1 MNISETAKW
10 ENNVSMLSRQQKV
23 EGGRDGAANIQ
34 ARQLANRTRFLKESV
49 EAYSTLI
56 KSGELPYSD
65 KAEAVSAIAL
75 GKIPENALFSVRSE
89 NAGVWVEEF
98 KNINGQP
105 VSTGKRLPDS
115 QGVSIVVFTSDDDP
129 TGTKAGLS
137 LTVPGQVFRVA
148 YPDNSSTETVYRND
162 GGQAVKLVEV
172 ADKRL
177 MDKLLP
183 NAGINTEE
191 GDPDFAVEF
200 LDELFR
206 RAVGID
212 LRGVLEANAGMRIM
226 GVPVTDLPEDSDY
239 CFAFGDELG
248 RVVFGIGKTGFI
260 EVMGMRIFITEGENF
275 LEIIDE
281 NQRVSAGIGSKG
293 EIFNNSAV
301 EPQPVEPERFWLD
314 FAEVLHVI
322 IYGQSLSIGQY
333 GTPVLNTPTRNALM
347 FNTGVRSYSSS
358 PSSLVPLRETVSGSN
373 GETVASSLSY
383 GFTNNVS
390 DMAGRDL
397 LFNAGGVGGITVEGL
412 SKGTEPYRRLIAHLT
427 WTASQMALQGRD
439 YAADFM
445 LWIQGEANM
454 ANGTSADSYTMKVS
468 TLRGDVAADTAGMR
482 DTGRDLIMLMYQT
495 SSHGYYVGTVENPP
509 EVIAQAQLEMALN
522 DPLVDMWG
530 PSYMGL
536 PANHTTGQGNVHHNA
551 HGYRLMGLYAQKA
564 IRHRLKTRTADKPNG
579 EKYLPVHATRARKIN
594 SKTVIIDVFTYHPPL
609 VIDDS
614 YINELADG
622 NHGVELHDET
632 GRLDIASVEIVAG
645 TKIKVISKEDIG
657 EKAFAAFAWTPENRG
672 EITGNRY
679 QQWFFGRE
687 TGVRTTIHDSDTEKT
702 DLTDENG
709 TPYPLYNYLP
719 IQKIAISE

>member
-1 MNISETAKW
+1 MNISEKAQW
-10 ENNVSMLSRQQKV
+10 ENNVSMLTRLDKV
-23 EGGRDGAANIQ
+23 EGGREGAANIQ
-34 ARQLANRTRFLKESV
+34 AKQLGNRTQYLKQAV

-56 KSGELPYSD
+56 KSGELPYSNQGEA
-65 KAEAVSAIAL
+65 KAAIAA
-75 GKIPENALFSVRSE
+75 GKVPEGALLSVRSE
-89 NAGVWVEEF
+89 NSGVWVEEF
-98 KNINGQP
+98 KNVNGEP
-105 VSTGKRLPDS
+105 VATGKRLPDS
-115 QGVSIVVFTSDDDP
+115 QGVSIVVFTSAEDP
-129 TGTKAGLS
+129 TGTNAGLS
-137 LTVPGQVFRVA
+137 MTVPGQTFRVA
-148 YPDNSSTETVYRND
+148 YDNSATETVYRNN
-162 GGQAVKLVEV
+162 GGDAVKLFEV
-172 ADKRL
+172 ADKRA
-177 MDKLLP
+177 MEQLLP
-183 NAGINTEE
+183 DAGIMGEV
-191 GDPDFAVEF
+191 DPDYAVEF
-200 LDELFR
+200 VDALFR

-226 GVPVTDLPEDSDY
+226 GVPVTNLPDDSDY

-248 RVVFGIGKTGFI
+248 RIVFGIGKTGFI
-260 EVMGMRIFITEGENF
+260 EVMGMRIFVTEGENF

-358 PSSLVPLRETVSGSN
+358 PASLVPLRETVSGSN
-373 GETVASSLSY
+373 GETVASSLAY
-383 GFTNNVS
+383 GFTDNVS

-412 SKGTEPYRRLIAHLT
+412 SKGTEPYRRLIAHLV
-427 WTASQMALQGRD
+427 WTATQMALQGRD
-439 YAADFM
+439 YAVDFM

-454 ANGTSADSYTMKVS
+454 ANGTSADSYTGRVS
-468 TLRGDVAADTAGMR
+468 TLRADVAADTAGMR
-482 DTGRDLIMLMYQT
+482 DAGRDLVMLMYQT
-495 SSHGYYVGTVENPP
+495 SSHGFYVGTVENPP
-509 EVIAQAQLEMALN
+509 EVIAQAQLDMALN
-522 DPLVDMWG
+522 DPLIDMWG

-536 PANHTTGQGNVHHNA
+536 PANHTVGQGNVHHNA

-564 IRHRLKTRTADKPNG
+564 LRHRLLTRTADKPDG
-579 EKYLPVHATRARKIN
+579 EKYLPVHATRARKLN
-594 SKTVIIDVFTYHPPL
+594 SRTVITDVFTYHPPL

-614 YINELADG
+614 YITELADG
-622 NHGVELHDET
+622 HHGVELHDET

-645 TKIKVISKEDIG
+645 TKIKVVSKTDIG
-657 EKAFAAFAWTPENRG
+657 NGAFVAFAWTPDNRG
-672 EITGNRY
+672 EITSNRY

-687 TGVRTTIHDSDTEKT
+687 TGVRTTIHDSDPEKT

-709 TPYPLYNYLP
+709 KPYPLYNYLP

>member
-1 MNISETAKW
+1 MNISEKPQW
-10 ENNVSMLSRQQKV
+10 ENSISMVARQQRV

-34 ARQLANRTRFLKESV
+34 AQQLANRTRFLKQSV

-56 KSGELPYSD
+56 KSGELPYSNED
-65 KAEAVSAIAL
+65 EAKAAIAA
-75 GKIPENALFSVRSE
+75 GKIPENSLFSVRSE
-89 NAGVWVEEF
+89 SAGVWVEEF
-98 KNINGQP
+98 KNINGVP

-115 QGVSIVVFTSDDDP
+115 LGVSVVVFTSDDDP
-129 TGTKAGLS
+129 TGEKAGLS
-137 LTVPGQVFRVA
+137 LTVPGQIFRVA
-148 YPDNSSTETVYRND
+148 YPDDTSTETVYRND
-162 GGQAVKLVEV
+162 GERAVKLLEV
-172 ADKRL
+172 ADKRA
-177 MDKLLP
+177 MNRMLP
-183 NAGINTEE
+183 DAGIMGEV
-191 GDPDFAVEF
+191 DPDYAVEF
-200 LDELFR
+200 VDALFR

-226 GVPVTDLPEDSDY
+226 GVPVTNLPDDSDY

-248 RVVFGIGKTGFI
+248 RIVFGIGKTGFI
-260 EVMGMRIFITEGENF
+260 ELIGMRIFVTEGENF

-333 GTPVLNTPTRNALM
+333 GTPVLDTPTRNALM

-373 GETVASSLSY
+373 GETVASSLAY
-383 GFTNNVS
+383 GFTDHVS

-412 SKGTEPYRRLIAHLT
+412 SKGTEPYRRLIAHLV
-427 WTASQMALQGRD
+427 WTATQMALQGRD
-439 YAADFM
+439 YAVDFI

-454 ANGTSADSYTMKVS
+454 ANGTSADSYTGRVS
-468 TLRGDVAADTAGMR
+468 TLRADVAADTAGMR
-482 DTGRDLIMLMYQT
+482 DAGRDLVMLMYQT
-495 SSHGYYVGTVENPP
+495 SSHGYYVGTAENPP
-509 EVIAQAQLEMALN
+509 ELIAQAQLDMALN
-522 DPLVDMWG
+522 NPLIDMWG

-536 PANHTTGQGNVHHNA
+536 PANHTIGQGNVHHNA

-564 IRHRLKTRTADKPNG
+564 LRHRLRTRTADKPNG

-594 SKTVIIDVFTYHPPL
+594 SRTVITDVFTYHPPL

-614 YINELADG
+614 YITELADG

-632 GRLDIASVEIVAG
+632 GRLDIVSVEIVAG
-645 TKIKVISKEDIG
+645 TKIKIVSKTDIG
-657 EKAFAAFAWTPENRG
+657 NGAFVAFAWTPENRG
-672 EITGNRY
+672 EITNNRY

-687 TGVRTTIHDSDTEKT
+687 KGVRTTIHDSDPEKT

-709 TPYPLYNYLP
+709 KPYPLYNYLP

>member
-1 MNISETAKW
+1 MNISEKAQW
-10 ENNVSMLSRQQKV
+10 ENNVSMLTRLDKV
-23 EGGRDGAANIQ
+23 EGGREGAANIQ
-34 ARQLANRTRFLKESV
+34 AKQLGNRTQYLKQAV

-56 KSGELPYSD
+56 KSGELPYSNQGEA
-65 KAEAVSAIAL
+65 KAAIAA
-75 GKIPENALFSVRSE
+75 GKVPEGALLSVRSE
-89 NAGVWVEEF
+89 NSGVWVEEF
-98 KNINGQP
+98 KNVNGEP
-105 VSTGKRLPDS
+105 VATGKRLPDS
-115 QGVSIVVFTSDDDP
+115 QGVSIVVFTSAEDP
-129 TGTKAGLS
+129 TGTNAGLS
-137 LTVPGQVFRVA
+137 MTVPGQTFRVA
-148 YPDNSSTETVYRND
+148 YDNSATETVYRNND
-162 GGQAVKLVEV
+162 GDAVKLFEV
-172 ADKRL
+172 ADKRA
-177 MDKLLP
+177 MEQLLP
-183 NAGINTEE
+183 DAGIMGEV
-191 GDPDFAVEF
+191 DPDYAVEF
-200 LDELFR
+200 VDALFR

-226 GVPVTDLPEDSDY
+226 GVPVTNLPDDSDY

-248 RVVFGIGKTGFI
+248 RIVFGIGKTGFI
-260 EVMGMRIFITEGENF
+260 EVMGMRIFVTEGENF

-301 EPQPVEPERFWLD
+301 EPQPIEPEKLWLD

-358 PSSLVPLRETVSGSN
+358 PASLVPLRETVSGSN
-373 GETVASSLSY
+373 GETVASSLAY
-383 GFTNNVS
+383 GFTDNVS

-454 ANGTSADSYTMKVS
+454 ANGTSADSYTGRVS
-468 TLRGDVAADTAGMR
+468 TLRADVAADTAGMR
-482 DTGRDLIMLMYQT
+482 DAGRDLVMLMYQT
-495 SSHGYYVGTVENPP
+495 SSHGYYVGTAENPP
-509 EVIAQAQLEMALN
+509 ELIAQAQLDMALN
-522 DPLVDMWG
+522 NPLIDMWG

-536 PANHTTGQGNVHHNA
+536 PANHTIGQGNVHHNA

-564 IRHRLKTRTADKPNG
+564 LRHRLRTRTADKPNG

-594 SKTVIIDVFTYHPPL
+594 SRTVITDVFTYHPPL

-614 YINELADG
+614 YITELADG

-632 GRLDIASVEIVAG
+632 GRLDIVSVEIVAG
-645 TKIKVISKEDIG
+645 TKIKIVSKTDIG
-657 EKAFAAFAWTPENRG
+657 NGAFVAFAWTPENRG
-672 EITGNRY
+672 EITNNRY

-687 TGVRTTIHDSDTEKT
+687 TGVRTTIHDSDPEKT

-709 TPYPLYNYLP
+709 KPYLLYNYLP

>member
-1 MNISETAKW
+1 MNISEKPQW
-10 ENNVSMLSRQQKV
+10 ENNISMLARQQKV
-23 EGGRDGAANIQ
+23 EGARDGAANIQ
-34 ARQLANRTRFLKESV
+34 AQQLANRTRFLKQSV

-56 KSGELPYSD
+56 KSGELPYSNED
-65 KAEAVSAIAL
+65 EAKAAIAA
-75 GKIPENALFSVRSE
+75 GKIPENSLFSVRSE
-89 NAGVWVEEF
+89 SAGVWVEEF
-98 KNINGQP
+98 KNINGVP

-115 QGVSIVVFTSDDDP
+115 QGISVVVFTSDDDP
-129 TGTKAGLS
+129 TGEKAGLS

-148 YPDNSSTETVYRND
+148 YPDDSSTETVYRND
-162 GGQAVKLVEV
+162 GDRAVKLLEV
-172 ADKRL
+172 ADKRA
-177 MDKLLP
+177 MDRMLP
-183 NAGINTEE
+183 DAGIMGEV
-191 GDPDFAVEF
+191 DPDYAVEF
-200 LDELFR
+200 VDALFR

-226 GVPVTDLPEDSDY
+226 GVPVTNLPDDSDY

-248 RVVFGIGKTGFI
+248 RIVFGIGKTGFI
-260 EVMGMRIFITEGENF
+260 EVMGMRIFVTEGENF

-301 EPQPVEPERFWLD
+301 EPQPIEPEQLWLD

-373 GETVASSLSY
+373 GETVASSLAY
-383 GFTNNVS
+383 GFTDNVS

-454 ANGTSADSYTMKVS
+454 ANGTSADSYTGRVS
-468 TLRGDVAADTAGMR
+468 TLRADVAADTAGMR
-482 DTGRDLIMLMYQT
+482 DAGRDLVMLMYQT
-495 SSHGYYVGTVENPP
+495 SSHGYYVGTAENPP
-509 EVIAQAQLEMALN
+509 ELIAQAQLDMALN
-522 DPLVDMWG
+522 NPLIDMWG

-536 PANHTTGQGNVHHNA
+536 PANHTIGQGNVHHNA

-564 IRHRLKTRTADKPNG
+564 LRHRLRTRTADKPNG

-594 SKTVIIDVFTYHPPL
+594 SRTVITDVFTYHPPL

-614 YINELADG
+614 YITELADG

-632 GRLDIASVEIVAG
+632 GRLDIVSVEIVAG
-645 TKIKVISKEDIG
+645 TKIKIVSKTDIG
-657 EKAFAAFAWTPENRG
+657 NGAFVAFAWTPENRG
-672 EITGNRY
+672 EITNNRY

-687 TGVRTTIHDSDTEKT
+687 TGVRTTIHDSDPEKT

-709 TPYPLYNYLP
+709 KPYLLYNYLP